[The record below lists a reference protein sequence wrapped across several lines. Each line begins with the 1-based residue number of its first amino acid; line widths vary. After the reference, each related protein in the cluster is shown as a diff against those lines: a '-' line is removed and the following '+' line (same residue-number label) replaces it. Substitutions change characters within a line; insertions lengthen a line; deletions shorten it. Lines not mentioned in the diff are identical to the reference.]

1 MAQPTKGLYIVN
13 DKKVVIKQMEDKTMK
28 REYMKPTI
36 RVVELQHRNFQLS
49 GSLVGTA
56 ASNLDP
62 EDVILIDDD
71 PVGEGFWGR

>member
-1 MAQPTKGLYIVN
+1 MTK
-13 DKKVVIKQMEDKTMK
+13 K
-28 REYMKPTI
+28 EYVKPTI
-36 RVVELQHRNFQLS
+36 RVVELQHRNFLLS

-62 EDVILIDDD
+62 KDVILIDDD